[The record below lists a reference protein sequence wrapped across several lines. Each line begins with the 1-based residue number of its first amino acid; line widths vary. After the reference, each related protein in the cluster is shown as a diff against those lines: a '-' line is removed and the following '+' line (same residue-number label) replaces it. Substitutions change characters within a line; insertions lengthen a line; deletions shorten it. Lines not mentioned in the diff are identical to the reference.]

1 MSADLLLDTFN
12 ELTAVVMRQLDADG
26 DDVEAVAEIDKLI
39 ERVSSSSSTHRE
51 PSLHEEALSGC
62 VGEEKAQ
69 GPANDNEGEEGQT
82 AAAATTTATPTTA
95 PSGMMMPLPED
106 PELSN
111 LCMSWYY
118 AGYYTGRYQAWKE
131 MSSSSAAAAAP
142 KVDGSASQAL

>member
-26 DDVEAVAEIDKLI
+26 DDAGAVAEIDNLI
-39 ERVSSSSSTHRE
+39 ERVSSSSSALRE
-51 PSLHEEALSGC
+51 PSLHEEEPSGC

-69 GPANDNEGEEGQT
+69 GSANDDEGEEGQT
-82 AAAATTTATPTTA
+82 AAAATTTTTPTTA

-111 LCMSWYY
+111 L
-118 AGYYTGRYQAWKE
+118 
-131 MSSSSAAAAAP
+131 
-142 KVDGSASQAL
+142 